1 MRLFS
6 YILSF
11 LATFFLVNI
20 ILSYTSDSYHLFLN
34 EIKIKFVG
42 DNSVEIKKTIQ
53 EQVEVN
59 KNIALSLD
67 KLNEN
72 LNEISKVNKTNTGSK
87 LKLTEDQLG
96 LPDLLLLKIMPEIT
110 PKKVLNSGIF
120 GLKKEKAF
128 TGVIYTTFFDTKN
141 KLKIYIIDLEYNET
155 LSRFMSLDKTF
166 ETNETNNFF
175 GYTFYLNPIKKD
187 TKIRFITLLEGKTI
201 GFEIDKN
208 KYENLKKLLLR

>member
-34 EIKIKFVG
+34 EIKIKFVW

-72 LNEISKVNKTNTGSK
+72 LNEISKVNKTNTWSK
-87 LKLTEDQLG
+87 LKLTEDQLW

-110 PKKVLNSGIF
+110 PKKVLNSWIF
-120 GLKKEKAF
+120 WLKKEKAF
-128 TGVIYTTFFDTKN
+128 TWVIYTTFFDTKN

-175 GYTFYLNPIKKD
+175 WYTFYLNPIKKD
-187 TKIRFITLLEGKTI
+187 TKIRFITLLEWKTI